1 MKLVWWMLQVV
12 VGLHTLVGAAWKVSN
27 PESTVPSLAALP
39 HIVWLGLGVVEV
51 LCALVL
57 LLPGLVKP
65 LARLV
70 PAAAGFIVAEMLLFV
85 AMHVVFG
92 GADQMEVGY
101 WLVVA
106 VVAGAL
112 ASVRAWLAP
121 LPAGRDGGS

>member
-1 MKLVWWMLQVV
+1 MRFVWWTLQVAL
-12 VGLHTLVGAAWKVSN
+12 GLHTLLGAVWKVSN

-39 HIVWLGLGVVEV
+39 HVVWLGLGVVEV
-51 LCALVL
+51 LCALML

-70 PAAAGFIVAEMLLFV
+70 PAAAGFVVAEMLLFAAV
-85 AMHVVFG
+85 HLAAGVSDHT
-92 GADQMEVGY
+92 EVGY

-106 VVAGAL
+106 FLAGVL

-121 LPAGRDGGS
+121 LPAGREGGR